1 MVTQLIVG
9 VEGADVRNYLTFI
22 LNGKTQRVDNIAGD
36 MTLLKW
42 LRDQKSLVGSKEG
55 CAEGDCGACTVAI
68 VKTDDSGNLI
78 WRSVNACIVFMG
90 MLEGCAVITVEG
102 LNGPNSELHPCQKA
116 LIDFHGSQC
125 GFCTPGFV
133 MSLFTAWSNKQGLM
147 AEDIDD
153 TLAGN
158 LCRCTGYRPIVE
170 AGLSLKNSKQPQWEL
185 DRNEI
190 LKKELLEINSSEP
203 VEITDG
209 KNSFSIP
216 TNHEDFSKTYA
227 DQPSATIVSGAT
239 DIGLWVTKQNR
250 DLPNMIWTGRVKE
263 FNKIDEQDDFIIIR
277 PAVTHQE
284 AMAKLGNKWPTIK
297 ALWKRFGSV
306 QVRNS
311 GTVCGNLA
319 NGSPIGDLPPAL
331 IALESLIELT
341 NKNKKRKLPLEEFF
355 IEYGRQDRHAGEYV
369 SGIFVPNKPGDNF
382 RCYKLSKR
390 FDQDIS
396 AVMMGANLIVEKTK
410 ITMAK
415 ICFGG
420 MAGTPKRATE
430 VEKALLGQPFEP
442 QSFIKASKNINKDFD
457 PLTDVRG
464 SADYRHKAAQ
474 NLVMKYGYELTG
486 SFVPNLADRNQ
497 VENLVS

>member
-1 MVTQLIVG
+1 MVTLPIAG
-9 VEGADVRNYLTFI
+9 VKGADVRDYLTFI
-22 LNGKTQRVDNIAGD
+22 LNGETQKVDNISGD

-68 VKTDDSGNLI
+68 AQTDNSGNLT

-102 LNGPNSELHPCQKA
+102 LNGPKSELHPCQKA

-133 MSLFTAWSNKQGLM
+133 MSLFTAWSNKHGLM

-170 AGLSLKNSKQPQWEL
+170 AGLSLKTAKQPQWEL
-185 DRNEI
+185 DRNEV
-190 LKKELLEINSSEP
+190 LKQELLKIKSSEP

-209 KNSFSIP
+209 KNAFFVP
-216 TNHEDFSKTYA
+216 TSHEDFSKTYA
-227 DQPSATIVSGAT
+227 DLPGSTIVSGAT
-239 DIGLWVTKQNR
+239 DVGLWVTKQNR
-250 DLPNMIWTGRVKE
+250 NLPNMIWTGRVEE
-263 FNKIDEQDDFIIIR
+263 FNQISDEKEFIIIR
-277 PAVTHQE
+277 PAITHQE
-284 AMAKLGNKWPTIK
+284 AMEKLGNKWPTIN

-331 IALESLIELT
+331 IALGSIIELT
-341 NKNKKRKLPLEEFF
+341 NRNEKRKLPLEEFF
-355 IEYGRQDRHAGEYV
+355 IEYGSQDCHAGEYV
-369 SGIFVPNKPGDNF
+369 SGVFVPKKAQDNF

-396 AVMMGANLIVEKTK
+396 AVMMGAN
-410 ITMAK
+410 ITLENSRIKNAV

-420 MAGTPKRATE
+420 MAGTPKRASK
-430 VEKALLGQPFEP
+430 VETALVDQAFDPK
-442 QSFIKASKNINKDFD
+442 SFIKAAKKINEDFD

-464 SADYRHKAAQ
+464 SADYRLKAAQ
-474 NLVMKYGYELTG
+474 NLLMKYGHDVTG
-486 SFVPNLADRNQ
+486 SIVPDLADRNQ
-497 VENLVS
+497 VKNLVS

>member
-9 VEGADVRNYLTFI
+9 VEGANVRNYLTFI

-133 MSLFTAWSNKQGLM
+133 MSLFTAWSNKHGLM

-170 AGLSLKNSKQPQWEL
+170 AGLSLKN
-185 DRNEI
+185 
-190 LKKELLEINSSEP
+190 
-203 VEITDG
+203 
-209 KNSFSIP
+209 NSFSIP

-464 SADYRHKAAQ
+464 SADYRRKAAQ

>member
-9 VEGADVRNYLTFI
+9 VEGANVRNYLTFI

-147 AEDIDD
+147 EGDIDD

-170 AGLSLKNSKQPQWEL
+170 AGLSLKNAKQPQWEM
-185 DRNEI
+185 DRNET

-250 DLPNMIWTGRVKE
+250 NLPNMIWTGRVKE
-263 FNKIDEQDDFIIIR
+263 FSKIDEQDDFIIIR

-341 NKNKKRKLPLEEFF
+341 NKNKKRKIPLEEFF

-396 AVMMGANLIVEKTK
+396 AVMMGANLSVEKTK
-410 ITMAK
+410 ITMAT

-442 QSFIKASKNINKDFD
+442 QSFIKASKNINKDFH

-464 SADYRHKAAQ
+464 SADYRRKAAQ

>member
-1 MVTQLIVG
+1 
-9 VEGADVRNYLTFI
+9 
-22 LNGKTQRVDNIAGD
+22 
-36 MTLLKW
+36 
-42 LRDQKSLVGSKEG
+42 
-55 CAEGDCGACTVAI
+55 
-68 VKTDDSGNLI
+68 
-78 WRSVNACIVFMG
+78 MG

-102 LNGPNSELHPCQKA
+102 LNGPDGELHPCQKA

-133 MSLFTAWSNKQGLM
+133 MSLFTAWSNKHGLR
-147 AEDIDD
+147 AEEIDD

-170 AGLSLKNSKQPQWEL
+170 AGLSLKNAKQPQWEL

-190 LKKELLEINSSEP
+190 LKKELLEINSLEP

-250 DLPNMIWTGRVKE
+250 NLPNMIWTGRVKE

-442 QSFIKASKNINKDFD
+442 QSFIKASKNINKDID

-464 SADYRHKAAQ
+464 SADYRRKAAQ
-474 NLVMKYGYELTG
+474 NLVMKYGYEMTG
-486 SFVPNLADRNQ
+486 SSVPNLADRNQ